1 MDLPRERR
9 RHLRSEVTWP
19 VAIETAETIIS
30 GIIKDIS
37 SGGAFINCQTILPPG
52 EIFRM
57 VIHSESQPAP
67 LIGEVEVVRT
77 SRQGMGVRFHPERE
91 AESKRL

>member
-9 RHLRSEVTWP
+9 RHVRSEVTWP

-30 GIIKDIS
+30 GRIKDIS
-37 SGGAFINCQTILPPG
+37 SGGAFVNCETKLPPG

-77 SRQGMGVRFHPERE
+77 NRQGMGVRFHPERK
-91 AESKRL
+91 AGSKRL

>member
-19 VAIETAETIIS
+19 VAIETAETNIS
-30 GIIKDIS
+30 GRIKDIS
-37 SGGAFINCQTILPPG
+37 SGGAFINCKTILPPG
-52 EIFRM
+52 EIFHM
-57 VIHSESQPAP
+57 VIHFQSQPTP
-67 LIGEVEVVRT
+67 LIGEAEVVRT
-77 SRQGMGVRFHPERE
+77 CRHGMGVRFHPERE

>member
-9 RHLRSEVTWP
+9 RHVRSEVTWS
-19 VAIETAETIIS
+19 VAIETSETIIS
-30 GIIKDIS
+30 GRMEDIS
-37 SGGAFINCQTILPPG
+37 SGGAFINCETKLSPG
-52 EIFRM
+52 ETFRM
-57 VIHSESQPAP
+57 VIHSESQPSP

-91 AESKRL
+91 AESKRP